1 MISFA
6 GTYDKSG
13 ADKAADAA
21 LGAGLGTMQLYEAAL
36 YYLQVKE
43 RNLGAT
49 ISFTGHSL
57 GGGLA
62 ALMAVFFNEPAV
74 TFDQAPKGSETFSF

>member
-21 LGAGLGTMQLYEAAL
+21 LGAGLGTMQLYEAAPDRKGL
-36 YYLQVKE
+36 NDTATV
-43 RNLGAT
+43 NLRLVRQCFLRLLPPLA
-49 ISFTGHSL
+49 L
-57 GGGLA
+57 GRC
-62 ALMAVFFNEPAV
+62 
-74 TFDQAPKGSETFSF
+74 